1 MPGNTHMFLHPFVL
15 IVTSHDL
22 CQLWLKTTNVAW
34 LQHECCRKIESH
46 LDCSAVVSC
55 DPSFNMACRVASAP
69 RAWPRVQAPN
79 LQVTAWRGHTT
90 SFRFLLFYY
99 FWCLLIH
106 CKDSRF
112 WWLYCFH
119 RPIDCNCFWFI
130 PKIFLFLTRHLP
142 LRI

>member
-55 DPSFNMACRVASAP
+55 DPSFNKLP
-69 RAWPRVQAPN
+69 REGV
-79 LQVTAWRGHTT
+79 HTT

-99 FWCLLIH
+99 F
-106 CKDSRF
+106 
-112 WWLYCFH
+112 
-119 RPIDCNCFWFI
+119 
-130 PKIFLFLTRHLP
+130 
-142 LRI
+142 